1 MFGVLMLEQSWPFG
15 ENGTRFPSR
24 LALALIRYRR
34 VLTMFLE
41 PAIEERSQAD
51 ETR

>member
-24 LALALIRYRR
+24 LALAPNQ
-34 VLTMFLE
+34 V
-41 PAIEERSQAD
+41 SQGINDVFGAD
-51 ETR
+51 H